1 MEKLLESGNIKI
13 NDEGSSYYN
22 KQVKCVA
29 YCVIG
34 PIKRDKNGK
43 IKLEVSD
50 DENEM
55 YGSDFYRDGDGSDGN
70 ANANEAIKS
79 NWSEDANSGTIYKV
93 SMSGKSKPEVVEQ
106 ISDDETSDTD
116 EEEY

>member
-1 MEKLLESGNIKI
+1 MFFFAGDDIYAGMSSAVAVKCSGNIKI

-55 YGSDFYRDGDGSDGN
+55 YGSDFYRDGDG
-70 ANANEAIKS
+70 
-79 NWSEDANSGTIYKV
+79 
-93 SMSGKSKPEVVEQ
+93 
-106 ISDDETSDTD
+106 
-116 EEEY
+116 